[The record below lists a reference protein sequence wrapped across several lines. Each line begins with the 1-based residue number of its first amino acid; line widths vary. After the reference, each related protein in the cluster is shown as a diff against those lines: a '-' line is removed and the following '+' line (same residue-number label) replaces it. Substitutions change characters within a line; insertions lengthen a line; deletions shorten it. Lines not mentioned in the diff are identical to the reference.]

1 MLQAAW
7 LVDQVARR
15 GLADQDAIEA
25 SIGSIL
31 RIDAPDVV
39 SVFGGLRGVEQGL
52 KQIDRQI
59 GRHRDPTQ
67 TRYVINLMQ
76 LDGRLQQEAE
86 MNRRLVSGI
95 QQAQALAETLP
106 GTDARVLACLADT
119 YTDTLSRLKPRIMVS
134 GEPSLLEQPEN
145 ANRIRALLLAGVRA
159 AVLWRQCGGGRVKL
173 LFQSSRIVAT
183 AQELLEELYR
193 DPT

>member
-173 LFQSSRIVAT
+173 L
-183 AQELLEELYR
+183 LEELYR